1 MKISLGFKKR
11 SVMITSILGCMAF
24 VASAIFAW
32 DLPVEKALNFLV
44 LCFVLVL
51 LIVAASFITVFV
63 IKQIRRLF

>member
-1 MKISLGFKKR
+1 MVTSL
-11 SVMITSILGCMAF
+11 LGCLAF
-24 VASAIFAW
+24 VASAIYAW